1 MNVAVD
7 RYIDQLKVVVVDHPR
22 LRQSGMTRTDMHA
35 FLYRL
40 CAEPDTFVPTEHREK
55 VITTLLNTWFQF
67 DVLQSVMA
75 DPLVTDVHVIGTMTV
90 VQRNGRKFE
99 HTDAQFASESALG
112 EFIERQLDGTP
123 YLYSQSDPLAD
134 AILRGGYRMNVVG
147 GPGTRYTV
155 QDDEGRIVT
164 EPRTIVSIRKPIYPF
179 NLDDLVSLGL
189 MDADTRAFVHL
200 MMQLG
205 DSFIVSGGVGS
216 GKTTLMNAM
225 TGDIPTGQLNLV
237 IEELPEMAPLCKW
250 AIRLTD
256 RAENHEG
263 KGRID
268 MARNLIN
275 SLRMNADNEFIG
287 EVRSAEIAYLFLRMS
302 LIVRRQTG
310 TTFHSHVGLQ
320 SGVEGVLTR
329 FLLEAA
335 DGAKAQASYLNIAGM
350 MGDKIRFVFTLR
362 DTRFGKRITEI
373 GEIMG
378 FDFGERALRWQPI
391 MTYDAA
397 ADAFRFHGITEAMME
412 RATVEGVDV
421 ALPRNQEAVRL
432 YRIA

>member
-1 MNVAVD
+1 
-7 RYIDQLKVVVVDHPR
+7 
-22 LRQSGMTRTDMHA
+22 
-35 FLYRL
+35 
-40 CAEPDTFVPTEHREK
+40 
-55 VITTLLNTWFQF
+55 
-67 DVLQSVMA
+67 
-75 DPLVTDVHVIGTMTV
+75 
-90 VQRNGRKFE
+90 
-99 HTDAQFASESALG
+99 
-112 EFIERQLDGTP
+112 
-123 YLYSQSDPLAD
+123 
-134 AILRGGYRMNVVG
+134 
-147 GPGTRYTV
+147 
-155 QDDEGRIVT
+155 
-164 EPRTIVSIRKPIYPF
+164 
-179 NLDDLVSLGL
+179 
-189 MDADTRAFVHL
+189 
-200 MMQLG
+200 
-205 DSFIVSGGVGS
+205 
-216 GKTTLMNAM
+216 
-225 TGDIPTGQLNLV
+225 
-237 IEELPEMAPLCKW
+237 MAPLCKW

-373 GEIMG
+373 GEILG

-397 ADAFRFHGITEAMME
+397 ADAFRFHGITEAMLE